1 MKRQKV
7 AVESNL
13 IFILSKV
20 RLINKINNVMKT
32 SHKGTHKKSAQKNE
46 SFIITNRYLN
56 N

>member
-20 RLINKINNVMKT
+20 RLINKIHNVI
-32 SHKGTHKKSAQKNE
+32 GINA
-46 SFIITNRYLN
+46 ITLYLI
-56 N
+56 

>member
-20 RLINKINNVMKT
+20 RLINKINNVI
-32 SHKGTHKKSAQKNE
+32 GINA
-46 SFIITNRYLN
+46 ITLYLI
-56 N
+56 